1 MAQSHSQVQPRDGSP
16 VAQGARTGQPPSA
29 WAVCPPASECPIQGC
44 AKCIGSGT
52 LADSWDPS
60 SGQGG
65 CRAGAGFTPAGG
77 LGALGGRYAQGR
89 GGAGPH
95 GQEQG
100 EGKQVWAPPEVGRGH
115 SDSSE
120 DTCNAGQAVPPAL
133 PKGGCT
139 PLPAQHKRMGE
150 TQGPCSTCPEAQRLG
165 SPKPAPTC
173 TGGCSPLLELPLQ
186 LGAGEG
192 NEIPGLTAQ
201 QNPALA
207 GAEEMR

>member
-1 MAQSHSQVQPRDGSP
+1 MAQSHPQAQPRDGSP

-100 EGKQVWAPPEVGRGH
+100 EGKQVWAPPKVGRGH

-120 DTCNAGQAVPPAL
+120 DTCNAGQAVAPAL

-139 PLPAQHKRMGE
+139 PLPAQQSVWVRPRGLVPPALRPS
-150 TQGPCSTCPEAQRLG
+150 GWAPPSLLPRVLGAAPLCWSCPCSWE
-165 SPKPAPTC
+165 
-173 TGGCSPLLELPLQ
+173 LEKETRSR
-186 LGAGEG
+186 G
-192 NEIPGLTAQ
+192 
-201 QNPALA
+201 
-207 GAEEMR
+207 

>member
-100 EGKQVWAPPEVGRGH
+100 EGKQVWAPPRSGTALKTHAMQGRLCPQHCPKVAAPHCQH
-115 SDSSE
+115 STSVWVRRR
-120 DTCNAGQAVPPAL
+120 GLVPPAL
-133 PKGGCT
+133 RPSNWAPPSLLPRVLGAA
-139 PLPAQHKRMGE
+139 PLCWSC
-150 TQGPCSTCPEAQRLG
+150 PCSWE
-165 SPKPAPTC
+165 
-173 TGGCSPLLELPLQ
+173 LEKETRSR
-186 LGAGEG
+186 G
-192 NEIPGLTAQ
+192 
-201 QNPALA
+201 
-207 GAEEMR
+207 